1 MTSLRDL
8 FAADGPLAR
17 AVPGYRPRAAQL
29 RMAEAVAE
37 AFDLRTKLVVEAGTG
52 TGKTFAYLIPALL
65 SGRHVLVSTGTKT
78 LQDQLFHRDLPMLS
92 GALGRPVKVALL
104 KGRSNY
110 LCRQRLQ
117 EAARGRASA
126 VLTRIARWADT
137 TRSGDISEL
146 ESVPE
151 GDPVWM
157 EATSTRDNCLG
168 SECPQFQRCHV
179 VLARREA
186 MGADLVVVNHHLLL
200 ADLALREEGFGE
212 LLPGADAV
220 VLDEAHQVPE
230 IAAQFFGHAMSARQL
245 TAFARDAWEQLP
257 GSGAFDGALRRSLE
271 AYELAVAGAVRA
283 LASLP
288 TRIDWPQLP
297 DAFLESLDEVVAQL
311 ETVRQQLRDTAPD
324 DPLPKALA
332 RRAEETASRLREVLA
347 ADPDLGVKWVDGGA
361 RGFNAQFTPFEVADR
376 LRAHMDARPCAFVFT
391 SATLAVGDDFSH
403 FLARIGAPDAPAM
416 VLPSPFDHE
425 KQCVLYLPPGLPEPA
440 QPGHTAAVID
450 AVLPVMHAAGGRT
463 FLLFTSH
470 RGLTEGAR
478 VLRAR
483 LGAVLPFPLLVQG
496 ELPRDLLLR
505 RFREL
510 GNAVLLGTGSF
521 WEGVDVRGPALSVV
535 AIDKLPF
542 APPDDPLL
550 RARLE
555 GYRRTG
561 RNGFGEYQLPQAV
574 LALKQGVGRLI
585 RDADDAGVVVL
596 CDPRLRSKSY
606 GRVFLNSLPPMRRTQ
621 SLDEATAF
629 VAAHIAEQGLE
640 AAPGWVNGSTTTATA
655 AMPVTT

>member
-1 MTSLRDL
+1 ML
-8 FAADGPLAR
+8 AA
-17 AVPGYRPRAAQL
+17 
-29 RMAEAVAE
+29 
-37 AFDLRTKLVVEAGTG
+37 
-52 TGKTFAYLIPALL
+52 
-65 SGRHVLVSTGTKT
+65 
-78 LQDQLFHRDLPMLS
+78 
-92 GALGRPVKVALL
+92 ALGRPVKVALL

-117 EAARGRASA
+117 EATRGRASA
-126 VLTRIARWADT
+126 VLTRITRWADS

-257 GSGAFDGALRRSLE
+257 GSGAFDGALRRRLE

-288 TRIDWPQLP
+288 TRLDWSQLP
-297 DAFLESLDEVVAQL
+297 DAFLESLDDVVAQL
-311 ETVRQQLRDTAPD
+311 EAIREQLRDTAPD
-324 DPLPKALA
+324 EPLPKALG
-332 RRAEETASRLREVLA
+332 RRAEETANRLREVLA
-347 ADPDLGVKWVDGGA
+347 ADPDLGVKWVDGGT

-403 FLARIGAPDAPAM
+403 FLSRIGAPDAPAM

-478 VLRAR
+478 VLRER
-483 LGAVLPFPLLVQG
+483 LGAAAPFPLLVQG

-621 SLDEATAF
+621 SLEEAAAF
-629 VAAHIAEQGLE
+629 VAAHIAEQVAGSAPELGISSIATHGLQ
-640 AAPGWVNGSTTTATA
+640 VAT
-655 AMPVTT
+655 

>member
-1 MTSLRDL
+1 MSSLRDL
-8 FAADGPLAR
+8 FAADGQLAR

-37 AFDLRTKLVVEAGTG
+37 AFDLGSKLVVEAGTG
-52 TGKTFAYLIPALL
+52 TGKTFAYLVPALL
-65 SGRHVLVSTGTKT
+65 SGRHVLVSTGTRT
-78 LQDQLFHRDLPMLS
+78 LQDQLFHRDLPMLAA
-92 GALGRPVKVALL
+92 ALGRPVKVALL
-104 KGRSNY
+104 KGRANY

-117 EAARGRASA
+117 EATRGRTAPA
-126 VLTRIARWADT
+126 LTRIARWAET
-137 TRSGDISEL
+137 TRSGDIAEL
-146 ESVPE
+146 SSVPE
-151 GDPVWM
+151 TDPVWM

-168 SECPQFQRCHV
+168 NECPQFQRCHV

-186 MGADLVVVNHHLLL
+186 MAADLVVVNHHLLL

-230 IAAQFFGHAMSARQL
+230 IAAQFFGHAMSARTL
-245 TAFARDAWEQLP
+245 TTLARDAWEQLP
-257 GSGAFDGALRRSLE
+257 GSGAFDGTLRRGLE
-271 AYELAVAGAVRA
+271 ACELAIAAAVRA
-283 LASLP
+283 VGASSA
-288 TRIDWPQLP
+288 RIDWAQLP
-297 DAFLESLDEVVAQL
+297 DAFLEALDDVAAQL
-311 ETVRQQLRDTAPD
+311 DAVSSHLHETAGEEPV
-324 DPLPKALA
+324 PKAFA
-332 RRAEETASRLREVLA
+332 RRCAETLVRLRELVA
-347 ADPDLGVKWVDGGA
+347 ANADDGVKWVDCGP

-376 LRAHMDARPCAFVFT
+376 LRTHMDSRRCAFVFT
-391 SATLAVGDDFSH
+391 SATLAVGDDFTH
-403 FLARIGAPDAPAM
+403 FLARIGAPEAPAM

-425 KQCVLYLPPGLPEPA
+425 RQTVLYLPPNLPEPA
-440 QPGHTAAVID
+440 DRAHTAAVID
-450 AVLPVMHAAGGRT
+450 SALPVIRAAGGRT

-478 VLRAR
+478 VLRER
-483 LGAVLPFPLLVQG
+483 LGTETPFPLLVQG
-496 ELPRDLLLR
+496 EMPRDTLLR

-535 AIDKLPF
+535 VIDKLPF
-542 APPDDPLL
+542 APPDDPVL

-585 RDADDAGVVVL
+585 RDTDDTGVIVL

-621 SLDEATAF
+621 SCEEACAF
-629 VAAHIAEQGLE
+629 VAEQVRERLGGE
-640 AAPGWVNGSTTTATA
+640 AV
-655 AMPVTT
+655 